1 MTALSTGIVIG
12 AGLRGAAHLARGD
25 AGGLRFMETTP
36 EGAARSFWVAAIC
49 LPLFLAPRL
58 LDTDLAPASSHGM
71 AAEIIGYAMSWAA
84 FPLFARHLASS
95 IGRADAWPRYIAA
108 WNWSN
113 AIQYAL
119 MLALTIPPLLGVPPT
134 ISVAISLAV
143 LGYSL
148 WLNWF
153 VARTALAIKGRNAAG
168 FVLLDMAL
176 SLLIARVVMM
186 LSVG

>member
-1 MTALSTGIVIG
+1 VTALSTGIVIG
-12 AGLRGAAHLARGD
+12 AGLRGAARLARGD
-25 AGGLRFMETTP
+25 ADGLRLMETTP
-36 EGAARSFWVAAIC
+36 EGAARSFWVAAVC
-49 LPLFLAPRL
+49 LPLFLALRL
-58 LDTDLAPASSHGM
+58 LDEDQAATSTHAM
-71 AAEIIGYAMSWAA
+71 TAEIIGYAVSWVV
-84 FPLFARHLASS
+84 FPLFARHLAGS

-119 MLALTIPPLLGVPPT
+119 MLALTIPAMLGVPTT

-153 VARTALAIKGRNAAG
+153 VARTALGIEGRNAAG

-176 SLLIARVVMM
+176 SLLIARVVMT
-186 LSVG
+186 LSAG